1 MLDTKLKDDKKI
13 KKKDKIKN
21 LFALLRQKLKPIS
34 PYIIVILIISSLMYM
49 HYETKYENA
58 YNYLKNGNEVSY
70 ITKFDREEW
79 KRNAANDISTKIYS
93 ETQYLNAFETL
104 SQNELNNISSKFLSN
119 NETKFLVYN
128 RKSKKIITNIDQ
140 ILAPLVSNSEA
151 KSVDEVLVEDRISA
165 LKNIRAE
172 NIEDKLKGLVRYYN
186 GNNDT
191 EFCLTSSGSPA
202 VEYFQEHLNYIKNA
216 QDYLEIFYPTDE
228 SRRVFTHT
236 EQRYSKSEYDGV
248 TWDSIWAIHDKRMN
262 SKSVAI
268 ISIGLLLI
276 AGLKNSLEEFKKS
289 IFVTWAKNL
298 KKSTR
303 EFLAVKGLAYKYIGF
318 LLFSIAAVISS
329 IFVLIGLEKE
339 IAVLLIISIIIPVIY
354 IFYILPKT
362 FKFITNLDKIV
373 KGSERIVSGDLNY
386 SIDEEKLNG
395 NLYKLASGINTIKKG
410 FKVSIDEQVKNEK
423 LKSELVANV
432 SHDLKT
438 PLTSIINYTDI
449 LMREGLTE
457 EEKQE
462 YIEIL
467 NRKSLKLK
475 ALIEALF
482 EVSKIN
488 SGKVDIEKEEVNVI
502 ELLKQ
507 SIGEFATSAEER
519 GLKFKLNTF
528 SNEVIMLLDGK
539 KMARV
544 FENLISNAIK
554 YSMENTRVFVE
565 VEQREQG
572 IKIWFKN
579 ISSYDMDFDINE
591 IFERFSRADK
601 SRTSDIEG
609 NGLGLA
615 IAKSIVELHEGNMG
629 IQKDGD
635 MFKVYMDL
643 K

>member
-1 MLDTKLKDDKKI
+1 MLDTKLKDDKKAR
-13 KKKDKIKN
+13 KKQQLREK
-21 LFALLRQKLKPIS
+21 LLLIRHKFRPLS
-34 PYIIVILIISSLMYM
+34 PYAVMILIISFLLLWMYNSE
-49 HYETKYENA
+49 YEGLNARANHPRRSVSTQTKYNNDMWRGKSA
-58 YNYLKNGNEVSY
+58 NE
-70 ITKFDREEW
+70 
-79 KRNAANDISTKIYS
+79 ISTQIYKDT
-93 ETQYLNAFETL
+93 EYLNAFDTL
-104 SQNELNNISSKFLSN
+104 TQGQLNNISSKFLTKDD
-119 NETKFLVYN
+119 TKFLVYN
-128 RKSKKIITNIDQ
+128 RKSKKIITNIDK
-140 ILAPLVSNSEA
+140 ILEPLVSNSE
-151 KSVDEVLVEDRISA
+151 S
-165 LKNIRAE
+165 KNIDDVLDKIDGMSYISE
-172 NIEDKLKGLVRYYN
+172 NTTEEKLKSLVKYYN
-186 GNNDT
+186 NNDENT
-191 EFCLTSSGSPA
+191 IFCLTSTASPA
-202 VEYFQEHLNYIKNA
+202 VQYFNDHLKYLKNP

-228 SRRVFTHT
+228 GRRL
-236 EQRYSKSEYDGV
+236 YSYTTQDVTYDNISWADMSTVYNKIMNLRFVIFLCIV
-248 TWDSIWAIHDKRMN
+248 TI
-262 SKSVAI
+262 
-268 ISIGLLLI
+268 LI
-276 AGLKNSLEEFKKS
+276 AGIKNSLEEFKKS
-289 IFVTWAKNL
+289 IFVIWAKKIKNG
-298 KKSTR
+298 TI
-303 EFLAVKGLAYKYIGF
+303 EFFEVKDLAYKYVGF
-318 LLFSIAAVISS
+318 LVFSIAAVISAF
-329 IFVLIGLEKE
+329 FVIVVIHDSDGLIWGM
-339 IAVLLIISIIIPVIY
+339 ICSVIPAIY
-354 IFYILPKT
+354 VFYILPKT
-362 FKFITNLDKIV
+362 FKFIVNLNNIV

-386 SIDEEKLNG
+386 SIDEEKLDG

-488 SGKVDIEKEEVNVI
+488 SGKIDIEREEVNII

-507 SIGEFATSAEER
+507 SIGEFAISAEER

-572 IKIWFKN
+572 IRIWFKN

-615 IAKSIVELHEGNMG
+615 IAKSIVELHEGNMS
-629 IQKDGD
+629 IEKDGD

-643 K
+643 N